1 MKKLCALALTLALL
15 LALAACGL
23 FSSSSA
29 VKLGNYTH
37 SDPKDLTYDQRIV
50 LENDDF
56 GAYLEDYENSGAY
69 PDTMVYDESGSMI
82 GFYDYD
88 EETGLASG
96 WTSLTDGSYTAFAA
110 GEEVDLGKPDPT
122 AMVSIPG
129 TVSLYFVV
137 YGSKDTAN
145 AAFMYLFLSDAS
157 AKQTVSDAMEG
168 LYGITMQEESDTVLT
183 YVQDAGYI
191 AAEFADLE
199 SYGQAVEVK
208 DAAAYATVLKQNYN
222 VREDSASNPYKPYEG
237 HSDPT
242 DIDFDEKVV
251 LTGSGEAAV
260 DEQYAKDITCMTDI
274 LYGKDGDMVAH
285 YTYFECPSKEAADDL
300 ATYFTEASRIS
311 DTVLQFSYTGQEL
324 QDMLSVY
331 MGYNVLKDSSVK
343 EYIRMIEETYYSVI
357 CK

>member
-1 MKKLCALALTLALL
+1 MKKICSLALVLALL
-15 LALAACGL
+15 LSAAGCGL
-23 FSSSSA
+23 FSSASS

-37 SDPKDLTYDQRIV
+37 NDPKDLTYDQRIV
-50 LENDDF
+50 LKNTDF
-56 GAYLEDYENSGAY
+56 GSYLEENLNVAAY
-69 PDTMVYDESGSMI
+69 PDTMVYDEEGNMI
-82 GFYDYD
+82 GLYDYD
-88 EETGLASG
+88 EETGLAAG
-96 WTSLTDGSYTAFAA
+96 WLSMADGSYTAFEK
-110 GEEVDLGKPDPT
+110 GEEVDLGKPDPSL
-122 AMVSIPG
+122 MVSIPG
-129 TVSLYFVV
+129 DVSLYWVV
-137 YGSKDTAN
+137 YGSKD
-145 AAFMYLFLSDAS
+145 AAKAAYLYLFLTDAS
-157 AKQTVSDAMEG
+157 AKQTVADAMEEFYG
-168 LYGITMQEESDTVLT
+168 LILKEESDTVLT
-183 YVQDAGYI
+183 FVQDQDLI
-191 AAEFADLE
+191 DTEFTLWE
-199 SYGQAVEVK
+199 SYGTPVEVK
-208 DAAAYATVLKQNYN
+208 DAAAYATILKQNYS
-222 VREDSASNPYKPYEG
+222 VREDSGSNPYKPYEG

-331 MGYNVLKDSSVK
+331 MGYNVLKDASVK

-357 CK
+357 CN